1 MAAAAPSVAAAD
13 TCGIRP
19 VTSPNT
25 KLAVTMAIHNT
36 VIAIKTIP
44 LIVLT
49 PMRQEGESMPL
60 AERFLDLFGC
70 RPDQPQQKNLAHTHS
85 SLL

>member
-60 AERFLDLFGC
+60 AERFLDLLDADPIN
-70 RPDQPQQKNLAHTHS
+70 RSRKI
-85 SLL
+85 